1 MSNWERKS
9 IRELI
14 NHHASGPSPTCE
26 ERPIAS
32 SDEWGLLKT
41 TAVTWNGW
49 NPNAH
54 KVPPRLFWG
63 KYFLEV
69 KKGDVLITKAGPRE
83 RCGVSVYVQQTPPRL
98 MVSGKMI
105 LLRPDTNKIN
115 SIVLSGILASEKC
128 QKQLDSKTTG
138 MADSQLNFTNELLL
152 SMLIEFPP
160 LPQQRKIA
168 KILTTVDNLIEKTES
183 LIAKYQSIKQGMMH
197 DLFTRGVDAKGKL
210 RPPQSDAPELYKQSE
225 LGWIPKEWEVDELK
239 NRLISIDAGWSPECI
254 ERPPTTG
261 EWGILKVSAVT
272 KGLYLAEESKT
283 LPTQLKPKPLIE
295 VKPNDVLVARSNGV
309 SELVGVT
316 VFVDKTQERLMLS
329 DKIMRL
335 KVDERFLT
343 SKYLAEIMKTSEIRK
358 QIEQVISG
366 SSGQKNISQEEIK
379 SLTIKFPPVAEQR
392 NISLILNSLKNQIQ
406 QEFNVNRIMKNL
418 KTALMQDLL
427 TGRVQVTPDAEDK
440 E

>member
-1 MSNWERKS
+1 MSKWIEYRLD
-9 IRELI
+9 ELLTLICNGVTATQTDEVSPFPVSRIETISEGCI
-14 NHHASGPSPTCE
+14 N
-26 ERPIAS
+26 RMKVRY
-32 SDEWGLLKT
+32 LLKDEPRYLLQ
-41 TAVTWNGW
+41 NGDILYSHI
-49 NPNAH
+49 NSYLH
-54 KVPPRLFWG
+54 IGKVALYDDG
-63 KYFLEV
+63 KPLYHGMNL
-69 KKGDVLITKAGPRE
+69 LA
-83 RCGVSVYVQQTPPRL
+83 
-98 MVSGKMI
+98 
-105 LLRPDTNKIN
+105 LRPKKELVIPLILHT
-115 SIVLSGILASEKC
+115 ILASEYGRSHARKEC
-128 QKQLDSKTTG
+128 KPAINQVSLGQQDIVRLAIS
-138 MADSQLNFTNELLL
+138 
-152 SMLIEFPP
+152 IPP

-168 KILTTVDNLIEKTES
+168 KILTTVDNLIEKTEQ

-197 DLFTRGVDAKGKL
+197 DLFARGVDAKGQL
-210 RPPQSDAPELYKQSE
+210 RPPQSVAPELYKQSE

-427 TGRVQVTPDAEDK
+427 TGKVQVTPDEIDK
-440 E
+440 DLAHA